1 MDKLKII
8 FNPSLEDLE
17 AEVNEFLQQKFILNV
32 KSVNILSTNSARYCG
47 YVAYVHYSITTTKFL
62 DQDVIPVELPEY

>member
-32 KSVNILSTNSARYCG
+32 KSVNILSTNNARYCG
-47 YVAYVHYSITTTKFL
+47 YVCHVHYVTS
-62 DQDVIPVELPEY
+62 PELLERYDSNND

>member
-17 AEVNEFLQQKFILNV
+17 AEVNEFLQQKFITNV
-32 KSVNILSTNSARYCG
+32 KAIEILSTNNARYCG
-47 YVAYVHYSITTTKFL
+47 YVCHVHYNTRG
-62 DQDVIPVELPEY
+62 DCR

>member
-32 KSVNILSTNSARYCG
+32 KSVNILSTNNARYCG
-47 YVAYVHYSITTTKFL
+47 YVCHVHYVTSTTTPE
-62 DQDVIPVELPEY
+62 VIAVELPDY